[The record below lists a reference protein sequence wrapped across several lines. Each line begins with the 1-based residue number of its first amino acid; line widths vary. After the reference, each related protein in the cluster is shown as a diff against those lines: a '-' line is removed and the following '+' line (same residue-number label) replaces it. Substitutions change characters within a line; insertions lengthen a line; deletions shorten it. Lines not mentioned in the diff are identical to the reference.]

1 MTSLPPPSHIKP
13 GDHIR
18 VHEDPAL
25 GQQADWRV
33 MGHKGLWEV
42 SGFKTD
48 QRGDETQPTLYIQL
62 KSVEREGGVAFT
74 TIPYSN
80 KTIELI
86 ETQPEPKEPI
96 FPEKGSQVVIREGGV
111 KDGLWEIQQAKME
124 MLANGKEQ
132 LKMTLK
138 SVDRKNLSF
147 LNIAFNAVTMQ
158 SVMPVGYEAHKPDV
172 AMKRVTNVFKP
183 ISFRK

>member
-1 MTSLPPPSHIKP
+1 MSPLQAPSHIQP

-18 VHEDPAL
+18 VHQDPAMEKP
-25 GQQADWRV
+25 DWRV

-42 SGFKTD
+42 TTFKTD
-48 QRGDETQPTLYIQL
+48 QRLDDAQPTLYVQL
-62 KSVEREGGVAFT
+62 KSVEREGGVAFV
-74 TIPYSN
+74 TIPYTA
-80 KTIELI
+80 KTIELV
-86 ETQPEPKEPI
+86 ESKPEPKEPV

-111 KDGLWEIQQAKME
+111 KDGLWEIQKAKME
-124 MLANGKEQ
+124 MLESGKEQ

-147 LNIAFNAVTMQ
+147 VNIAFNAATMKP
-158 SVMPVGYEAHKPDV
+158 VMPAGYDAHKPDV

-183 ISFRK
+183 ITLRK